1 MVKASV
7 TTVLLL
13 ALAATVTSG
22 QQAVC
27 GDGGATPTGA
37 PAPGPKNRPTIV
49 GHRGAPGYLPE
60 HTIESYT
67 LAIEMGVDFIEPD
80 LVSTKDGVLVARHEP
95 NIVATT
101 DVADRPEFASRQR
114 VMLVDGRNESGFFVS
129 DFTLAEI
136 KTIRAKQAMSDRD
149 QSFNGQYQIPT
160 LAEVI
165 ALAKAKSKDVGRT
178 IGIYPETKHSI
189 YHRNLGLPI
198 EEKLLEALAAAG
210 WDTADAPVII
220 QSFEQANLK
229 ELRKKTPV
237 KLAQLVDSAGAPYDW
252 TVSGRN
258 GTVLDLLS
266 KAGLDEVKT
275 YADIIAPYKRHLIQA
290 TRPVQT
296 DPTTGRAVDSD
307 GDNMLTDA
315 DYYTSVDSTII
326 ADAHARGLLVHSWTF
341 RDEYYRLAAN
351 YSSDP
356 TLEYLD
362 FFTHGLDGLFSD
374 NAKTAVAA
382 RKTYMDN

>member
-1 MVKASV
+1 MVKANLTAV
-7 TTVLLL
+7 ILL
-13 ALAATVTSG
+13 ALAATSTNG
-22 QQAVC
+22 QKAVC
-27 GDGGATPTGA
+27 NDGAATPTTA
-37 PAPGPKNRPTIV
+37 PTPGPKHRPTIV

-114 VMLVDGRNESGFFVS
+114 TMLVDGRNESGFFVS

-149 QSFNGQYQIPT
+149 QSYNGKYQIPT

-165 ALAKAKSKDVGRT
+165 TLAKAKSKDVGRT

-189 YHRNLGLPI
+189 YHRDLGLPL
-198 EEKLLEALAAAG
+198 EEKLLEALKSAG
-210 WDTADAPVII
+210 WNTADAPVII

-229 ELRKKTPV
+229 ELRKQTPV
-237 KLAQLVDSAGAPYDW
+237 KLAQLVDSFGAPYDW

-266 KAGLDEVKT
+266 KSGLDEVKT
-275 YADIIAPYKRHLIQA
+275 YADIIAPYKRHLVQ
-290 TRPVQT
+290 TRPVKT
-296 DPTTGRAVDSD
+296 DPATGATVDVD
-307 GDNMLTDA
+307 GDKMLTDA
-315 DYYTSVDSTII
+315 DYYTSVNSTII

-356 TLEYLD
+356 TLEYID
-362 FFTHGLDGLFSD
+362 FFHQGLDGLFSD

-382 RKTYMDN
+382 RATYLGN